1 MSDDSLADLQMRVA
15 YMDDTIDQ
23 LNDIICRQQNQIDR
37 LSKQLERCEQQLKSM
52 LPLLY
57 EKPGDEPPPP
67 HY

>member
-1 MSDDSLADLQMRVA
+1 MSDSLDDLQMRVA

-23 LNDIICRQQNQIDR
+23 LNEIVCQQQNQIDR
-37 LSKQLERCEQQLKSM
+37 LSKQLERCEQQLQSM
-52 LPLLY
+52 LPLLF